1 MPDEIL
7 AEILLS
13 AHPGDLL
20 SLSQT
25 CKLFR
30 NTLMKESAANIW
42 KSAERNVPHLPVYP
56 WSDMAPHAYAAL
68 LFSKFCTS
76 YGMPTLTEPDPYLL
90 VRFCSSCREVKLA
103 EISKIEIPNCS
114 TNLLLQRIGFDLL
127 PGRSDDLVAQDLENI
142 SLLRVSC
149 DAALRRWKE
158 EQQQEV
164 QLRNQFALR
173 LQKFMR
179 EVNSDRARESGIKVK
194 ERRTEILRRL
204 RELGWKDDEFNMG
217 YSKESSQ
224 DEKGFTYYPYLA
236 STFGSW
242 YWSGDELLTT
252 TVSSYHRHELAET
265 VSKAL
270 LREIDMVDISYL
282 ELAVMGGVFVCR
294 RCRMRKAKDWKGV
307 VQHYIEELRS
317 WDVPLLAN
325 PRFYDEHND

>member
-142 SLLRVSC
+142 VCARIWNQSKTHTSPYYALVAMPLSEDGKRSNNKKFSSATNLPFGFRSL
-149 DAALRRWKE
+149 
-158 EQQQEV
+158 
-164 QLRNQFALR
+164 
-173 LQKFMR
+173 
-179 EVNSDRARESGIKVK
+179 
-194 ERRTEILRRL
+194 
-204 RELGWKDDEFNMG
+204 
-217 YSKESSQ
+217 
-224 DEKGFTYYPYLA
+224 
-236 STFGSW
+236 
-242 YWSGDELLTT
+242 
-252 TVSSYHRHELAET
+252 
-265 VSKAL
+265 
-270 LREIDMVDISYL
+270 
-282 ELAVMGGVFVCR
+282 
-294 RCRMRKAKDWKGV
+294 
-307 VQHYIEELRS
+307 
-317 WDVPLLAN
+317 
-325 PRFYDEHND
+325 